1 MILICHKSSVSV
13 PAKINNITKTEPAE
27 CILVHIS
34 SFLSTQ
40 GMVNITDDSVV
51 DWFLVQAKIYVIL
64 ELTNQIIAGY
74 FIRKVRVVI

>member
-1 MILICHKSSVSV
+1 
-13 PAKINNITKTEPAE
+13 
-27 CILVHIS
+27 
-34 SFLSTQ
+34 
-40 GMVNITDDSVV
+40 MVNITDDSVV